1 MKKNI
6 LAENMKRFATK
17 NLSESD
23 LTKIDEQSAV
33 QKGIDAEIAKT
44 KNELNT
50 KFSMLKG
57 KHGNI
62 KGAPTRNGKMMGVQ
76 GKVAGRNYFEVDD
89 LIAKNEGG
97 KYPIEILF
105 KLKGYNDG
113 LRFSPGRGRFLT
125 SSGVGAKLAAM
136 AKYYMQYYPKTIA
149 KLKTWGQ
156 NIEGGIEKDAQNF

>member
-62 KGAPTRNGKMMGVQ
+62 KGAPTRNGKMMGLQ

-97 KYPIEILF
+97 RYPITILF
-105 KLKGYNDG
+105 KLKGYNQG
-113 LRFSPGRGRFLT
+113 LKYSPGQGRFAT
-125 SSGVGAKLAAM
+125 NNATAAM

-156 NIEGGIEKDAQNF
+156 NIQGGIEKDAQNF